1 MPEGRGGSE
10 TTLTVSVK
18 NPSDMPRTDQ
28 PVVIPLQNYGYVA
41 SALVT
46 HTTEIPCQLDDLDQ
60 DDDFDELCFLAD
72 LAPNETKTYTV
83 TLSSEGEPRP
93 YPARVYAEMV
103 MGNKNVKE
111 KNKQNNFIESIT
123 ARGDCAYSYNLQH
136 HHGVDFESELNGI
149 RIYFDQRQTLDLY
162 GKFKKRLELQDTQ
175 FYTSEEQKAQ
185 GYGDD
190 VLWVGN
196 TFGLGA
202 FRGWDGQQPTMID
215 PVRSRTQR
223 VISYGPLRTIVEVI
237 DRGWQL
243 PQHSTLNSQ
252 PSSLNPQHSSLNTK
266 LSSLNTQLSTLNTQL
281 STLNTQLST
290 LNTQLSTL
298 NTQINMT
305 LRYTQYAGHRDT
317 DVDVFFNRDASQ
329 YRFSTGI
336 INVKGSVEFSDHRGL
351 RACWG
356 TDYPSTDTLKWK
368 RETVGLA
375 VLIPQQHIVSEEPA
389 NKDNYAFVVAPQKT
403 PTDDLQS
410 PVTQHQSSMSY
421 KIAYCSDNE
430 TFGYHSS
437 NDWFDWLKLWRKEVD
452 TPVIIEIKE

>member
-1 MPEGRGGSE
+1 MRLLSLILPLCCALSASSQQ
-10 TTLTVSVK
+10 TVKVSVK
-18 NPSDMPRTDQ
+18 NPLNTPRTDQ
-28 PVVIPLQNYGYVA
+28 PVVIDLPQLRHIDVR

-46 HTTEIPCQLDDLDQ
+46 LDGKEVPCQLDDLDQ
-60 DDDFDELCFLAD
+60 DEQFDELCFLAD
-72 LAPNETKTYTV
+72 LKARETKQYTV
-83 TLSSEGEPRP
+83 TLYAEGEPRP

-111 KNKQNNFIESIT
+111 KNKQNNFIEAIT

-162 GKFKKRLELQDTQ
+162 GKFKKRLELKDTQ
-175 FYTSEEQKAQ
+175 FYTSDEQKQQ

-202 FRGWDGQQPTMID
+202 FRGWDGQQPTMIE

-223 VISYGPLRTIVEVI
+223 VVSYGPLRTIVEVI
-237 DRGWQL
+237 DRGWQA
-243 PQHSTLNSQ
+243 PQIVSSTTPQ
-252 PSSLNPQHSSLNTK
+252 PV
-266 LSSLNTQLSTLNTQL
+266 
-281 STLNTQLST
+281 
-290 LNTQLSTL
+290 
-298 NTQINMT
+298 NMT

-317 DVDVFFNRDASQ
+317 DVDVLFNRNADN

-336 INVKGSVEFSDHRGL
+336 INVKGSVEFSDKKGL

-356 TDYPSTDTLKWK
+356 TDYPATDTLKWK

-375 VLIPQQHIVSEEPA
+375 VCVPQKNIVSEEPA
-389 NKDNYAFVVAPQKT
+389 NKDNYAYVVKVAGRQ
-403 PTDDLQS
+403 
-410 PVTQHQSSMSY
+410 MAY
-421 KIAYCSDNE
+421 KVAYCSANE
-430 TFGYHSS
+430 EFGFHSA
-437 NDWFDWLKLWRKEVD
+437 DEWFAWLRQWRREVD
-452 TPVIIEIKE
+452 QPVVVSIVK

>member
-1 MPEGRGGSE
+1 MRHFFLFLLLGFSASGIAQ

-18 NPSDMPRTDQ
+18 NPLSTSRTDQ
-28 PVVIPLQNYGYVA
+28 PVVLSLQDHAPVA

-46 HTTEIPCQLDDLDQ
+46 CGGVEIPCQLDDLDQ
-60 DDDFDELCFLAD
+60 DEQMDELCFLAD
-72 LAPNETKTYTV
+72 LQPKETKTYTV
-83 TLSSEGEPRP
+83 TLLAEGEPRH

-162 GKFKKRLELQDTQ
+162 GKYQKRLELQATQ
-175 FYTSEEQKAQ
+175 FYTSDEQKKE

-223 VISYGPLRTIVEVI
+223 VISYGPLRTIVEVF
-237 DRGWQL
+237 DRGWQYPL
-243 PQHSTLNSQ
+243 SANSQ
-252 PSSLNPQHSSLNTK
+252 PS
-266 LSSLNTQLSTLNTQL
+266 TL
-281 STLNTQLST
+281 
-290 LNTQLSTL
+290 
-298 NTQINMT
+298 NMT

-317 DVDVFFNRDASQ
+317 DVDVFFNRDVSDF
-329 YRFSTGI
+329 RFSTGI
-336 INVKGSVEFSDHRGL
+336 INVKGSVEYSDKKGL

-356 TDYPSTDTLKWK
+356 TDYPSTDTVKWS

-375 VLIPQQHIVSEEPA
+375 VLVPRENIVSEEPA
-389 NKDNYAFVVAPQKT
+389 NKDNYAFVVAPKGK
-403 PTDDLQS
+403 
-410 PVTQHQSSMSY
+410 SMRY
-421 KIAYCSDNE
+421 RVAYCSDKE

-437 NDWFDWLKLWRKEVD
+437 TAWFDWLKLWRKEVD
-452 TPVIIEIKE
+452 EPVVVSIVK

>member
-1 MPEGRGGSE
+1 MRHIFLSLTLFCATICNAQ

-18 NPSDMPRTDQ
+18 NPSAEARADQ
-28 PVVIPLQNYGYVA
+28 PVVVALGGYGTVA
-41 SALVT
+41 SALVVASGQ
-46 HTTEIPCQLDDLDQ
+46 EVPCQLDDIDQ
-60 DDDFDELCFLAD
+60 DETFDELCFLAD
-72 LAPNETKTYTV
+72 LAPKEQKTYTV
-83 TLSSEGEPRP
+83 TLSPEGQPRQ

-175 FYTSEEQKAQ
+175 FYTSDEQKQQ

-202 FRGWDGQQPTMID
+202 FRGWDGEQPTMVA

-223 VISYGPLRTIVEVI
+223 VISYGPLRTIVEVV

-243 PQHSTLNSQ
+243 PGCTA
-252 PSSLNPQHSSLNTK
+252 
-266 LSSLNTQLSTLNTQL
+266 TQL
-281 STLNTQLST
+281 
-290 LNTQLSTL
+290 
-298 NTQINMT
+298 INMT

-317 DVDVFFNRDASQ
+317 DVDVMFNRDASQ
-329 YRFSTGI
+329 QRFSTGI
-336 INVKGSVEFSDHRGL
+336 INVKGSEEFSDHRGL

-356 TDYPSTDTLKWK
+356 TDYPATDTLKWK

-375 VLIPQQHIVSEEPA
+375 ILLPRENIVSEEPA
-389 NKDNYAFVVAPQKT
+389 NKDNYAFVVAPRGKA
-403 PTDDLQS
+403 
-410 PVTQHQSSMSY
+410 MSY
-421 KIAYCSDNE
+421 KVAYCSANE
-430 TFGYHSS
+430 EFGYHSAAE
-437 NDWFDWLKLWRKEVD
+437 WFEWLRHWRKEAEQPVD
-452 TPVIIEIKE
+452 VAITKL